1 MYIAPNSTIRILHGI
16 KWNPDYRD
24 TVYWASDVTKEAWFI
39 GKTKYTLTEQSYQRA
54 GSGVIRVQLPIDSLY
69 DCNYLM
75 FRNTSYENK
84 WFYAF
89 IVGLTYINNITTEI
103 RYSIDVMQTWFS
115 QVELNSC
122 MIEREHVSVADDV
135 IGAHI
140 EPEPINIHTATY
152 STTQGTTGY
161 FSNYIMVIAMAYNDQ
176 IEFPTNLRGVISG
189 IYSGVCYIPIVLN
202 DATDVAK
209 ANSIMDDIVAL
220 NLADSVVA
228 LFMYPATFYDGPND
242 GPEQPHYEVFQVPT
256 SLVWTNID
264 GYVPKN
270 KKLFT
275 YPYNCLN
282 VSDYNGQSID
292 LRTEMFTQLF
302 DETSQDKFAFE
313 FIGALSCHPEI
324 ICVPMGYKNIALD
337 FEDKISLRDFPQCAF
352 AVDAYKAWVANFG
365 LVEWQT
371 NKAFNMAEG
380 AKQILTGGGLMPRTP
395 ATPNNGIYGMANTAS
410 GLLGVMETNAKLNIQ
425 KEQAYYAPDYAKG
438 TPATTA
444 MVAARRADIRFRQ
457 CCVTAH
463 EARQIDDFFSMYG
476 YASHRVKVP
485 NVFVRRYWTYVQTDG
500 SNVTPDLT
508 KGGCPADVI
517 QEINSIFDNGI
528 TFWTGGDLVGHY
540 ELNNNQ
546 AIV

>member
-16 KWNPDYRD
+16 RWNPDYRD
-24 TVYWASDVTKEAWFI
+24 TVYWASDVTKEAWFV
-39 GKTKYTLTEQSYQRA
+39 GKTKYTLTEHSYQRA
-54 GSGVIRVQLPIDSLY
+54 GSGVIRVQLPIDNLY
-69 DCNYLM
+69 DCNYMM
-75 FRNTSYENK
+75 FRNTNYENR

-89 IVGLTYINNITTEI
+89 ILDVTYVNNITTEI

-115 QVELNSC
+115 SVELNSC
-122 MIEREHVSVADDV
+122 MVEREHVAVADDT

-140 EPEPINIHTATY
+140 EPEPINIHSATY
-152 STTQGTTGY
+152 STQQGVTGF

-176 IEFPTNLRGVISG
+176 ITLPTNLRGLVSG
-189 IYSGVCYIPIVLN
+189 IYSGVCYIPVALN
-202 DATDVAK
+202 SPSDIAQ
-209 ANSIMDDIVAL
+209 ANSILDNIVAL
-220 NLADSVVA
+220 NLTDSVVA
-228 LFMYPATFYDGPND
+228 LFMYPLTFYDAPGYE
-242 GPEQPHYEVFQVPT
+242 PEEPHYESYSVPT

-292 LRTEMFTQLF
+292 LRTEMFTELSN
-302 DETSQDKFAFE
+302 ETNFGFM

-324 ICVPMGYKNIALD
+324 ICVPMGYKNMLYD

-365 LVEWQT
+365 LLEWQT
-371 NKAFNMAEG
+371 RKEFNMAEG
-380 AKQILTGGGLMPRTP
+380 AKQILTGGALLPRTP
-395 ATPNNGIYGMANTAS
+395 KTPDYGIYAAGNTAS
-410 GLLGVMETNAKLNIQ
+410 GMLGVAETNAMLNIQ

-457 CCVTAH
+457 CCVTAQ

-500 SNVTPDLT
+500 SNVSPDLT

-517 QEINSIFDNGI
+517 TRINAIFDNGI

-546 AIV
+546 AME